1 MCLAFASA
9 YHQSGMKKSL
19 RLALF
24 AFLVIALTFALGAGA
39 SAGGQAQHVVRYRR
53 RHDGRYRGLRRR
65 RDGQELETAQYSDV
79 GTVMNA
85 MTFTFEGGSII
96 SLECSWGTFLAGP
109 TVDGDKVTATWVC
122 GRSW

>member
-39 SAGGQAQHVVRYRR
+39 SAGGRLSMSCVTGGDTTADIEVSVV
-53 RHDGRYRGLRRR
+53 DET
-65 RDGQELETAQYSDV
+65 GQEDRKSV
-79 GTVMNA
+79 V
-85 MTFTFEGGSII
+85 
-96 SLECSWGTFLAGP
+96 
-109 TVDGDKVTATWVC
+109 
-122 GRSW
+122 